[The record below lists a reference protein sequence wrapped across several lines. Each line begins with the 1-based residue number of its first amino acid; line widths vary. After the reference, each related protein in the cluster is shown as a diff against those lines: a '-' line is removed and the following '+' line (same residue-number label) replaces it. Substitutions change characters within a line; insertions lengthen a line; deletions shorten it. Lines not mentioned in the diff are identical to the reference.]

1 MITPET
7 PHAYQAAAQTVEN
20 MTDDAI
26 YLFRMAIAALADR
39 MAQTAREYQD
49 QAETRARGY
58 AMRES
63 ANRVRDRL
71 ESVTRP
77 R

>member
-7 PHAYQAAAQTVEN
+7 PPAYPTAAQIVEQ
-20 MTDDAI
+20 MSDDALC
-26 YLFRMAIAALADR
+26 LFRAAIAALADN
-39 MAQTAREYQD
+39 MTQTAREYQD
-49 QAETRARGY
+49 QSETRARGS